1 MTNRTLTRRI
11 DALETSDVS
20 AGRIWIRM
28 QPEESEEQAQARWL
42 AEHPDQRAELERAQ
56 VHFIR
61 RVFVDSPLATAS
73 RVGYTSSN

>member
-20 AGRIWIRM
+20 AGRIWIKM

-42 AEHPDQRAELERAQ
+42 MEHPDRRAELERAD
-56 VHFIR
+56 VCFIR
-61 RVFVDSPLATAS
+61 RVIVDAMAGAS
-73 RVGYTSSN
+73 

>member
-11 DALETSDVS
+11 DALESHDAS
-20 AGRIWIRM
+20 GDRIWIRM

-56 VHFIR
+56 VSFIR
-61 RVFVDSPLATAS
+61 RVFVDSPLATES

>member
-11 DALETSDVS
+11 DALESHDAS
-20 AGRIWIRM
+20 GSCIWIRM

-42 AEHPDQRAELERAQ
+42 AENSDRTTELQCAQ